1 MTFATG
7 PTAEMAARLQQ
18 PCLICGRSPQI
29 LIICVLF
36 KAAHLDARS
45 ATSSQCRSVEGIIET
60 FTAVVMRQRGS
71 KGSGSILAKPLVPCG
86 SKPIL
91 WRDDTLAHPVPG
103 TVRTI

>member
-45 ATSSQCRSVEGIIET
+45 ATSSQCRSVEGITET
-60 FTAVVMRQRGS
+60 FTAVVNEAAWWQRGS
-71 KGSGSILAKPLVPCG
+71 VTILVKPLVPCG

-91 WRDDTLAHPVPG
+91 
-103 TVRTI
+103 